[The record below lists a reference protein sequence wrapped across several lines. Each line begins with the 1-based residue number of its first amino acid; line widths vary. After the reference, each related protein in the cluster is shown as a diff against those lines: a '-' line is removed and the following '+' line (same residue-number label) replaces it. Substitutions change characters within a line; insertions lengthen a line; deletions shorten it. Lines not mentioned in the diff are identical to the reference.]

1 MNLQPSRQSGVA
13 LLAALILMLAVV
25 MVMGNIF
32 YRHQIDITQAAA
44 SVHSDQ
50 ALLLAMSGESWAR
63 QLLSDQEDDREVD
76 SFDEDWAQALPML
89 PVDGGMITGCISDL
103 QGRININSFAAYTAE
118 SLQQEIDADDSG
130 LAIAWLRLLAQL
142 DLLADPSRVAQII
155 DWLDEDS
162 SLINSWGAE
171 QADYDGLLSPRVPA
185 NSKITDI
192 SELAA
197 IKGYQVAEV
206 QLLAPWL
213 SALPQ
218 PTTININTASQPLI
232 SALAGALSQDI
243 ALLVMEERPFDSID
257 GFHQLIVKNTQ
268 LELPEVQQRW
278 PKELISVNSDYF
290 ELYLEVILGE
300 ARIEVRSI
308 MDRFKRNEPVIIA
321 RQLTFVPAA
330 LPKPTLSAAEALFNS
345 EADSGILGDP
355 EAESSARGNAG
366 TNDMQSACIM
376 IGETN

>member
-1 MNLQPSRQSGVA
+1 MSLQPSRQSGVA

-44 SVHSDQ
+44 SIHSDQ

-63 QLLSDQEDDREVD
+63 QLLSDQEDDRAVD

-103 QGRININSFAAYTAE
+103 QGRININNFADYSAQ
-118 SLQQEIDADDSG
+118 SLQKELDADNSG
-130 LAIAWLRLLAQL
+130 LAIAWLQLLTQL

-155 DWLDEDS
+155 DWLDADS
-162 SLINSWGAE
+162 NLINSWGAE
-171 QADYDGLLSPRVPA
+171 QADYDSLLSPRVPA
-185 NSKITDI
+185 NSKVTDI

-197 IKGYQVAEV
+197 IKSYQVAEV

-213 SALPQ
+213 SALPRH
-218 PTTININTASQPLI
+218 TSININTASQPLI
-232 SALAGALSQDI
+232 SALVGMLSQDI
-243 ALLVMEERPFDSID
+243 AALVIEERPFESINE
-257 GFHQLIVKNTQ
+257 FYQLMLQNTQ
-268 LELPEVQQRW
+268 LALPEVQLRW
-278 PKELISVNSDYF
+278 PETLISVNSDYF

-330 LPKPTLSAAEALFNS
+330 LPKPSLSAAEALFNS

-355 EAESSARGNAG
+355 EAESSAGANAG
-366 TNDMQSACIM
+366 TNAMQSACIM

>member
-1 MNLQPSRQSGVA
+1 MRLQHSRQSGVA

-25 MVMGNIF
+25 MVMGTIF

-50 ALLLAMSGESWAR
+50 ALLLAMSGENWAR
-63 QLLSDQEDDREVD
+63 QLLSDQEDDRAVD

-89 PVDGGMITGCISDL
+89 PVDGGLITGCISDL
-103 QGRININSFAAYTAE
+103 QGRININSFANYSAQ
-118 SLQQEIDADDSG
+118 SLQQEIDDDKSG
-130 LAIAWLRLLAQL
+130 LAIVWLRLLTQL
-142 DLLADPSRVAQII
+142 DLVADPSRVAQIV
-155 DWLDEDS
+155 DWLDADS

-197 IKGYQVAEV
+197 IKSYQVAEV

-218 PTTININTASQPLI
+218 STKININTASQPMI
-232 SALAGALSQDI
+232 NALAGTLSQDI
-243 ALLVMEERPFDSID
+243 ADLVMEERPFDSID
-257 GFHQLIVKNTQ
+257 EFQQFIAENTQ
-268 LELPEVQQRW
+268 LEIPEVQLRW

-308 MDRFKRNEPVIIA
+308 MERFNRNEPVIIA

-330 LPKPTLSAAEALFNS
+330 LPKPDLSAAEALFNS
-345 EADSGILGDP
+345 EADSGILVDP
-355 EAESSARGNAG
+355 EAEQPTGASAG
-366 TNDMQSACIM
+366 TDQAQSACTM
-376 IGETN
+376 IGETS

>member
-1 MNLQPSRQSGVA
+1 MRLQRARQSGVA

-103 QGRININSFAAYTAE
+103 QGRININSFADYTAE
-118 SLQQEIDADDSG
+118 SLQQEIDADTSG
-130 LAIAWLRLLAQL
+130 LAIAWLRLLTQL

-171 QADYDGLLSPRVPA
+171 KADYDGLLSPRVPA

-232 SALAGALSQDI
+232 TALAGMLSQDI
-243 ALLVMEERPFDSID
+243 ALLVMDERPFDSID
-257 GFHQLIVKNTQ
+257 EFHQLIVKNTQ

-278 PKELISVNSDYF
+278 PKELISVNSNYF

-330 LPKPTLSAAEALFNS
+330 LPKPALSAAQALFNS

-355 EAESSARGNAG
+355 EAESSAGANAG
-366 TNDMQSACIM
+366 TNAMQSACIM

>member
-1 MNLQPSRQSGVA
+1 MSLQPSRQSGVA

-25 MVMGNIF
+25 MVIGNIF

-50 ALLLAMSGESWAR
+50 ALLLAISGESWAR
-63 QLLSDQEDDREVD
+63 QLLSDQEDDRAVD

-103 QGRININSFAAYTAE
+103 QGRININSFADYTAQ
-118 SLQQEIDADDSG
+118 SLQQEIDADNSG
-130 LAIAWLRLLAQL
+130 LAIAWLRLLTQL
-142 DLLADPSRVAQII
+142 DLFADPSRVAQII

-171 QADYDGLLSPRVPA
+171 QADYDGLLSPRVLA
-185 NSKITDI
+185 NSRITDI

-197 IKGYQVAEV
+197 IKGYQIAEV

-213 SALPQ
+213 SALPRD
-218 PTTININTASQPLI
+218 TTININTASQPLI
-232 SALAGALSQDI
+232 AALAGTLSQDI

-257 GFHQLIVKNTQ
+257 EFHQLMVQNTQ
-268 LELPEVQQRW
+268 LALSEVQQRW
-278 PKELISVNSDYF
+278 PKTLISVNSDYF

-308 MDRFKRNEPVIIA
+308 MDRFKRNKPVIIA

-330 LPKPTLSAAEALFNS
+330 LPKPSSSSAEVLFNS
-345 EADSGILGDP
+345 EASGAILVNP
-355 EAESSARGNAG
+355 EESPTEASVVASEG
-366 TNDMQSACIM
+366 QSACIM
-376 IGETN
+376 IGEMS

>member
-1 MNLQPSRQSGVA
+1 MRLQRARQSGVA

-103 QGRININSFAAYTAE
+103 QGRININSFADYTAE
-118 SLQQEIDADDSG
+118 SLQQEIDADTSG
-130 LAIAWLRLLAQL
+130 LAIAWLRLLTQL

-185 NSKITDI
+185 NSKISDI

-232 SALAGALSQDI
+232 TALAGMLSQDI
-243 ALLVMEERPFDSID
+243 ALLVMDERPFDSID
-257 GFHQLIVKNTQ
+257 EFHQLIVKNTQ

-278 PKELISVNSDYF
+278 PKELISVNSNYF

-308 MDRFKRNEPVIIA
+308 MDR
-321 RQLTFVPAA
+321 
-330 LPKPTLSAAEALFNS
+330 
-345 EADSGILGDP
+345 
-355 EAESSARGNAG
+355 
-366 TNDMQSACIM
+366 
-376 IGETN
+376 

>member
-1 MNLQPSRQSGVA
+1 MSLQPSRQSGVA

-25 MVMGNIF
+25 MVIGNIF

-103 QGRININSFAAYTAE
+103 QGRININSFADYSAQ
-118 SLQQEIDADDSG
+118 SLQQEIDADNSG
-130 LAIAWLRLLAQL
+130 LAIAWLRLLTQL

-171 QADYDGLLSPRVPA
+171 QADYDGLLSPRVLA
-185 NSKITDI
+185 NSRITDI

-197 IKGYQVAEV
+197 IKGYQIAEV

-213 SALPQ
+213 SALPRD
-218 PTTININTASQPLI
+218 TTININTASQPLI
-232 SALAGALSQDI
+232 AALAGTLSQDI

-257 GFHQLIVKNTQ
+257 EFHQLMVQNTQ
-268 LELPEVQQRW
+268 LALSEVQQRW
-278 PKELISVNSDYF
+278 PKTLISVNSDYF

-308 MDRFKRNEPVIIA
+308 MDRFKRNKPVIIA
-321 RQLTFVPAA
+321 RQLTFVPSA
-330 LPKPTLSAAEALFNS
+330 LPKPSSSSAEVLFNS
-345 EADSGILGDP
+345 EASGAILVDP
-355 EAESSARGNAG
+355 EEESPTEASVVASEG
-366 TNDMQSACIM
+366 QSACIM
-376 IGETN
+376 IGEMS

>member
-1 MNLQPSRQSGVA
+1 MSFSTLRQQSGVA

-25 MVMGNIF
+25 MVLGNIF
-32 YRHQIDITQAAA
+32 YRHQIDITQASA
-44 SVHSDQ
+44 SVHTDQ

-63 QLLSDQEDDREVD
+63 QLLSDSEDDRSVD
-76 SFDEDWAQALPML
+76 SFDENWAQTMPILPL
-89 PVDGGMITGCISDL
+89 DGGLITGCISDL
-103 QGRININSFAAYTAE
+103 QGRININSFANYNAK
-118 SLQQEIDADDSG
+118 SLQAEFDSETG
-130 LAIAWLRLLAQL
+130 LATLWLQFLSQL
-142 DLLADPSRVAQII
+142 DLLVDPSRVAQII

-213 SALPQ
+213 SALPSD
-218 PTTININTASQPLI
+218 TAININTASRPLI
-232 SALAGALSQDI
+232 SALIGTLSQDI
-243 ALLVMEERPFDSID
+243 VELVMEERPFASVNE
-257 GFHQLIVKNTQ
+257 FYQLIERNASLTLVEAEK
-268 LELPEVQQRW
+268 RW
-278 PKELISVNSDYF
+278 PSKLVSITSDYF

-308 MDRFKRNEPVIIA
+308 MDRLKRNEPVVIA

-330 LPKPTLSAAEALFNS
+330 LPKPTASAVEALFDNEATS
-345 EADSGILGDP
+345 EILVDA
-355 EAESSARGNAG
+355 EAEQSANS
-366 TNDMQSACIM
+366 NEMQSACMM